1 MMHSFQ
7 NCDLPINL
15 VHPRFG
21 INTLFTN
28 QFDSNLPSA
37 LPTTSPHRTTISK
50 GMYLYAIRRRLTWF
64 RPSPSQLDLSKLSF
78 SQGLSKDVISKAYF
92 AMGLCCSS

>member
-28 QFDSNLPSA
+28 KFDSNLPSA
-37 LPTTSPHRTTISK
+37 LPTTRPATHDRQAK
-50 GMYLYAIRRRLTWF
+50 GCTCT
-64 RPSPSQLDLSKLSF
+64 PSA
-78 SQGLSKDVISKAYF
+78 VV
-92 AMGLCCSS
+92 